1 MKKPY
6 NSNKETSSK
15 SERAESARYESY
27 ERKQP
32 GYSKSD
38 RSDKGCSTGKGWKS
52 FKGCK

>member
-6 NSNKETSSK
+6 NSNKETGSK

-32 GYSKSD
+32 GYKKSD
-38 RSDKGCSTGKGWKS
+38 SSDKGSSNGRSWKGY
-52 FKGCK
+52 KGC